1 MVDIQT
7 VSIAIASASVVAG
20 VIYYSFQIRHQN
32 LQIQHQTKIRET
44 DLILRLQSD
53 WRSKELRESYRTV
66 MRMKFRDYDEYAKKE
81 MDSPEVRAVFDI
93 CSFFDGI
100 GILLH
105 RKLIDI
111 DMVDEIFSFYVKVA
125 WEKVKPLIE
134 GRRREL
140 EFGAEFRKWFEYL
153 YDEMQKREQQLA
165 SKTA

>member
-1 MVDIQT
+1 LVDIT
-7 VSIAIASASVVAG
+7 EISAVVAAAGVLVG
-20 VIYYSFQIRHQN
+20 VIYYILDMRN
-32 LQIQHQTKIRET
+32 QTKIRQT

-66 MRMKFRDYDEYAKKE
+66 MRMKFIDYDEYAKKE
-81 MDSPEVRAVFDI
+81 MDSPEVQAAFDI

-105 RKLIDI
+105 RKLVDI

-134 GRRREL
+134 GRRRES
-140 EFGAEFRKWFEYL
+140 EFDPEFRKWFEYL
-153 YDEMQKREQQLA
+153 YNEVKKRERGGVK
-165 SKTA
+165 SD